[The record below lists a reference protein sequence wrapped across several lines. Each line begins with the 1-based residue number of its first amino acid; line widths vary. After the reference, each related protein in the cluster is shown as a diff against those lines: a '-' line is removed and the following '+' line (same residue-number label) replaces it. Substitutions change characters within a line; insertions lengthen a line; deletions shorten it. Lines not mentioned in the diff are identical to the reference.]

1 MRVVMSRA
9 RKHAYPSPWPGKTRA
24 ACRTQPFGGPRTRV
38 DRLERMSFSVAIS
51 RWADVRVTCYVV
63 GPFHGQGSR
72 ISSLFFM
79 HSSGDMAPAQSRAAS
94 TFVCVGCACM
104 NGSRREGRG
113 EKKKNEMTTEHAR
126 SNLGGAHGCMRLWV
140 AVPESPTLLETLMPM
155 SKLIHVHFGRANADE
170 VGAREEGTCLSAHCD
185 T

>member
-1 MRVVMSRA
+1 MIRGRA
-9 RKHAYPSPWPGKTRA
+9 LSWARLAHQQPLFHA
-24 ACRTQPFGGPRTRV
+24 
-38 DRLERMSFSVAIS
+38 LERRHGAGAIACS
-51 RWADVRVTCYVV
+51 EHLRLRWLRVHERVSK
-63 GPFHGQGSR
+63 GGE
-72 ISSLFFM
+72 
-79 HSSGDMAPAQSRAAS
+79 
-94 TFVCVGCACM
+94 
-104 NGSRREGRG
+104 RR
-113 EKKKNEMTTEHAR
+113 KKKNEMTTEHSR